1 VARVILPAVTAGRW
15 VLCDRFADS
24 TRVYQGLA
32 GGLGLELV
40 DRLQEPALGGLRPDL
55 TVLLDLPPETGL
67 RRRRA
72 EGGDGR
78 FEAKGLDYHRRIREG
93 FLELARR
100 EPGRFLVLDATL
112 AEDRLADRVWEEV
125 RRRFGLGG

>member
-1 VARVILPAVTAGRW
+1 MARVILPAVTAGRW

>member
-1 VARVILPAVTAGRW
+1 MARVILPAVTAGRW

-55 TVLLDLPPETGL
+55 TLLLDLPPETGL
-67 RRRRA
+67 WRRWA

>member
-1 VARVILPAVTAGRW
+1 MARVILPAVTAGRW

-72 EGGDGR
+72 DGGDGR

-125 RRRFGLGG
+125 RKRFGLGG

>member
-1 VARVILPAVTAGRW
+1 MARVILPAVTAGRW

-55 TVLLDLPPETGL
+55 TLLLDLPPETGL

>member
-1 VARVILPAVTAGRW
+1 MARVILPAVTAGRW

-72 EGGDGR
+72 DGGDGR

-112 AEDRLADRVWEEV
+112 AEDRVADRVWEEV
-125 RRRFGLGG
+125 RKRFGVGG